1 MRINTIFAAALGLML
16 TCAIP
21 ARAQEWPTRPVT
33 MVVPFPAGGPVDL
46 VARLL
51 SQRLTDSL
59 GQPVIVENI
68 GGAGGMS
75 GAARV
80 AKSPPDGSMFVFG
93 TQGSHTFSQML
104 YKKPLYDAV
113 TDFAPVAV
121 VVENS
126 KLLLTRKDFPATTLA
141 EFISYAKANQAKLQ
155 FGSAGTGS
163 ATHVACVLLNNT
175 IGVDI
180 THVPYRGTAPAMQDV
195 VAGRI
200 DYICEIVST
209 AQPFVQGNLVKP
221 IALLAPQRSRA
232 YPDLATAHEQG
243 LKDFDAD
250 GWNAFFFPKDTPAS
264 IVRRLAKATSDILDV
279 PEVHERL
286 EGFGLNVPGPERR
299 TPEFLGK
306 LVRSELEKWAA
317 PVKASGATAD

>member
-1 MRINTIFAAALGLML
+1 MT
-16 TCAIP
+16 
-21 ARAQEWPTRPVT
+21 
-33 MVVPFPAGGPVDL
+33 
-46 VARLL
+46 
-51 SQRLTDSL
+51 
-59 GQPVIVENI
+59 
-68 GGAGGMS
+68 

-104 YKKPLYDAV
+104 YKRPLYNAV

-126 KLLLTRKDFPATTLA
+126 KVLLARKDFPATNLA
-141 EFISYAKANQAKLQ
+141 EFISYAKANQKNMQ

-163 ATHVACVLLNNT
+163 ATHVACVLLNST

-195 VAGRI
+195 VGGRI

-209 AQPFVQGNLVKP
+209 GQPFVQNNLVK
-221 IALLAPQRSRA
+221 ALVLLTPRRSRA

-250 GWNAFFFPKDTPAS
+250 GWNAFFFPKGTPEP

-279 PEVHERL
+279 PSVRERL
-286 EGFGLNVPGPERR
+286 EGVGLNIPE
-299 TPEFLGK
+299 PEHRSPEYLTR
-306 LVRSELEKWAA
+306 LVQSELDKWGPAVA
-317 PVKASGATAD
+317 MSGAMAD

>member
-1 MRINTIFAAALGLML
+1 MARTIGAAL
-16 TCAIP
+16 AIV
-21 ARAQEWPTRPVT
+21 ALLNTAFAQDWPTRPIT

-51 SQRLTDSL
+51 SQRLTESL

-126 KLLLTRKDFPATTLA
+126 KLLITRKDFPASTLA
-141 EFISYAKANQAKLQ
+141 EFIAYAKANQAKLQ
-155 FGSAGTGS
+155 YGSAGTGS

-180 THVPYRGTAPAMQDV
+180 THVPYRGTAPAMQDI

-209 AQPFVQGNLVKP
+209 AQPFVQGNLVKAL
-221 IALLAPQRSRA
+221 ALLAPQRSRA
-232 YPDLATAHEQG
+232 YPDLPTAHDQG

-250 GWNAFFFPKDTPAS
+250 GWNAFFFPKGTPEP

-279 PEVHERL
+279 PDVRERL
-286 EGFGLNVPGPERR
+286 EGFGLNVPGRERR
-299 TPEFLGK
+299 TPEYLTK
-306 LVRSELEKWAA
+306 LVRSELDKWAA

>member
-1 MRINTIFAAALGLML
+1 MRKIAAAAL
-16 TCAIP
+16 AII
-21 ARAQEWPTRPVT
+21 ALHLNTAFAQEWPTRPVT

-51 SQRLTDSL
+51 SQRLTESL

-80 AKSPPDGSMFVFG
+80 AKSPADGSTFVFG

-113 TDFAPVAV
+113 TDFAPVVV

-126 KLLLTRKDFPATTLA
+126 KLLLTRKDFPVSTLA

-175 IGVDI
+175 IGIDI
-180 THVPYRGTAPAMQDV
+180 THVPYRGTAPAMQDI

-209 AQPFVQGNLVKP
+209 AQPFVQGNLVKA

-232 YPDLATAHEQG
+232 YPDLPTAHEQG

-250 GWNAFFFPKDTPAS
+250 GWNAFFFPKGTPET
-264 IVRRLAKATSDILDV
+264 IIRRLAKATSDILDV
-279 PEVHERL
+279 PEVRERL

-299 TPEFLGK
+299 TPEYLAK

>member
-1 MRINTIFAAALGLML
+1 MRKIAAAAL
-16 TCAIP
+16 AII
-21 ARAQEWPTRPVT
+21 ALHLNTAFAQEWPTRPVA

-51 SQRLTDSL
+51 SQRLTESL

-80 AKSPPDGSMFVFG
+80 AKSPPDGSTFVFG

-113 TDFAPVAV
+113 TDFAPVVV

-126 KLLLTRKDFPATTLA
+126 KLLLTRKDFPVSRLA

-175 IGVDI
+175 IGIDI
-180 THVPYRGTAPAMQDV
+180 THVPYRGTAPAMQDI

-209 AQPFVQGNLVKP
+209 AQPFVQGNLVKA

-232 YPDLATAHEQG
+232 YPDLPTAHEQG

-250 GWNAFFFPKDTPAS
+250 GWNAFFFPKGTPET
-264 IVRRLAKATSDILDV
+264 IIRRLAKATSDILDV
-279 PEVHERL
+279 PEVRERL

-299 TPEFLGK
+299 TPEYLAK

>member
-1 MRINTIFAAALGLML
+1 MVMKLVVAAALALLLG
-16 TCAIP
+16 AP
-21 ARAQEWPTRPVT
+21 ASAQDSPMAWPTRPVT

-51 SQRLTDSL
+51 SQRLTESL

-68 GGAGGMS
+68 GGAGGMT
-75 GAARV
+75 GAPRV

-113 TDFAPVAV
+113 KDFAPVAV

-126 KLLLTRKDFPATTLA
+126 KLLLTRKDLPVNNLA
-141 EFISYAKANQAKLQ
+141 EFITYAKANQAKLQ

-163 ATHVACVLLNNT
+163 ATHVACVLLNST

-180 THVPYRGTAPAMQDV
+180 THVPYRGTAPALQDV

-200 DYICEIVST
+200 DYLCEIVST
-209 AQPFVQGNLVKP
+209 AQPFVKAGMVKP
-221 IALLAPQRSRA
+221 IALLATDRSLV
-232 YPDLATAHEQG
+232 YPDLPTADEQG
-243 LKDFDAD
+243 LKGFAAD
-250 GWNAFFFPKDTPAS
+250 GWNAFFFPKDTPKA
-264 IVRRLAKATSDILDV
+264 IVRKLAKATSDILDV
-279 PEVHERL
+279 PEVHDRL
-286 EGFGLNVPGPERR
+286 EGFGLNVPPRERR
-299 TPEFLGK
+299 TPEY
-306 LVRSELEKWAA
+306 LENI
-317 PVKASGATAD
+317 VLSDL

>member
-1 MRINTIFAAALGLML
+1 MRKIAAAAL
-16 TCAIP
+16 AII
-21 ARAQEWPTRPVT
+21 ALHLNTAFAQEWPTRPVT

-51 SQRLTDSL
+51 SQRLTESL

-113 TDFAPVAV
+113 TDFAPVVV

-126 KLLLTRKDFPATTLA
+126 KLLLTRKDFPVSTLA

-175 IGVDI
+175 IGIDI
-180 THVPYRGTAPAMQDV
+180 THVPYRGTAPAMQDI

-209 AQPFVQGNLVKP
+209 AQPFVQGNLVKA

-232 YPDLATAHEQG
+232 YPDLPTAHEQG

-250 GWNAFFFPKDTPAS
+250 GWNAFFFPKGTPET
-264 IVRRLAKATSDILDV
+264 IIRRLAKATSDILDV
-279 PEVHERL
+279 PEVRERL

-299 TPEFLGK
+299 TPEYLAK

>member
-51 SQRLTDSL
+51 SQRLTESL
-59 GQPVIVENI
+59 GQPVIVENM
-68 GGAGGMS
+68 GGAGGMT

-80 AKSPPDGSMFVFG
+80 AKSPLDGSMFVFG

-113 TDFAPVAV
+113 KDFAPVAV

-126 KLLLTRKDFPATTLA
+126 KLLLARKDLPVNNLK
-141 EFISYAKANQAKLQ
+141 EFITYARANQAKMQ

-163 ATHVACVLLNNT
+163 ATHVACVLLNST

-180 THVPYRGTAPAMQDV
+180 TPVPYRGTAPALQDV

-200 DYICEIVST
+200 DYLCEIVST
-209 AQPFVQGNLVKP
+209 AQPFVKAGMVKP
-221 IALLAPQRSRA
+221 IALLATDRSMI
-232 YPDLATAHEQG
+232 YPDLPTADEQG
-243 LKDFDAD
+243 LK
-250 GWNAFFFPKDTPAS
+250 
-264 IVRRLAKATSDILDV
+264 
-279 PEVHERL
+279 
-286 EGFGLNVPGPERR
+286 GF
-299 TPEFLGK
+299 
-306 LVRSELEKWAA
+306 
-317 PVKASGATAD
+317 